1 MSTNNAIYKLINSV
15 YEAWNNKHYIVCI
28 FYDINKEFG
37 CMSHEVLSSKLEQY
51 RMTGIILNWFRSYLN
66 DRWQRVFLECT
77 ATHSFQSDWE
87 LMKCGVPQD
96 SPSGLNAV

>member
-1 MSTNNAIYKLINSV
+1 MEIVISRRLKQHIGMCNMLTSEHVFWDGMSTNNAIYKLINSV

-66 DRWQRVFLECT
+66 DRL
-77 ATHSFQSDWE
+77 QSNP
-87 LMKCGVPQD
+87 LF
-96 SPSGLNAV
+96 